1 MSGRVRPGRIAL
13 IAGCV
18 LIGIWLTAPTLV
30 VIPMS
35 FTEVKS
41 LAFPPQGFTTEW
53 YSNFFTDPLWH
64 DALITSLKVA
74 VLVTMI
80 SVVLGTAA
88 ALGLVRGVFPG
99 KSVINGILLTPIIV
113 PVVVVGVGLFAVY
126 LKWRLAG
133 TIGGFVAAHTALAL
147 PFVVVTVGA
156 SVRTLDR
163 RLELAAAN
171 LGAGPWTT
179 FRTVTLPLIR
189 PGVIAGAL
197 FAFITSFDE
206 IVVSLFLQSPS
217 VRTLPVQMYS
227 SVTRDID
234 PTLAAAASMIIVFTT
249 SLILLSMALR
259 GRQSHA
265 S

>member
-1 MSGRVRPGRIAL
+1 MNQRVRPGRIAL
-13 IAGCV
+13 VAACV
-18 LIGIWLTAPTLV
+18 LIGAWLTAPTLV

-41 LAFPPQGFTTEW
+41 LAFPPQGFTTQW

-74 VLVTMI
+74 ALVTPI
-80 SVVLGTAA
+80 SVALGTAA
-88 ALGLVRGVFPG
+88 AFGLVRGRFLG
-99 KSVINGILLTPIIV
+99 KGIINGTLLTPIIV
-113 PVVVVGVGLFAVY
+113 PVVVVAIGLFAVY

-133 TIGGFVAAHTALAL
+133 TLAGFVLAHTALAL

-179 FRTVTLPLIR
+179 FWTVTLPLIR
-189 PGVIAGAL
+189 PGVVAGAL

-217 VRTLPVQMYS
+217 VRTLPVQMFS

-249 SLILLSMALR
+249 SLILLSMTLR
-259 GRQSHA
+259 GREQRVS
-265 S
+265 